1 MNGPPPIAVRVA
13 GAALHGGCTTLALAN
28 LPAHQ
33 IPWQWLL
40 AFVLPGAALGLLT
53 TVLRHRW
60 PRALLGI
67 VLQGGACW
75 LALALAPP
83 MARPAA
89 LACTILPPLGF
100 ASLRL
105 QPADQALALF
115 LSFCVLLVGVI
126 LDGVHAPLL
135 AAFGITA
142 CLALRC
148 QSHLAAL
155 AAARPA
161 PGPGAVLSA
170 ARAGLGGV
178 ALSAACLAV
187 VFAVERTLAWLPPLT
202 MGGDGSRATAS
213 APTSTPR
220 RVGLGD
226 SFVLGSGGALLELAG
241 EQLVRVRDTGGR
253 PLPDN
258 LYLRSGFFAVA
269 ALDRWQTGPL
279 APLVND
285 AATRHPLRPEFTGLP
300 VHEFELDRQAAARN
314 FVFAP
319 PSTCEVIGIDHLL
332 VDPAREWL
340 RQEGTHAARPYRVRW
355 QPLPAPRRGDAI
367 VRQGHVAP
375 LLALPPD
382 LDRGRCQ
389 ELLARWGVPAEPV
402 AAMERIAAGLA
413 GHCRYDRREP
423 GGPFP
428 TAIENFLFAADD
440 RRGYCMHFA
449 AAAAL
454 LLRLRGVPCRIGVG
468 LYGGNAVDADA
479 SARDFGS
486 QHAHAWVEVPFAGR
500 GYVVFDPTP
509 PAERGR
515 GAPQAVPAPATDAA
529 PGQSASGWSDDLAG
543 ALAALAQQPWLPA
556 SLLLALLA
564 WVLATRRARPPGR
577 PAAPATQRAARQLLA
592 QLLQALA
599 AAGHP
604 RRSGETLER
613 LLQRIEAVRPLPAPV
628 HASFVAYQQVRF
640 GGRPFDAGR
649 EQVLR
654 AGIAAARALPP
665 LALPA
670 AAMVSSS

>member
-1 MNGPPPIAVRVA
+1 MNAPRSIAPHVGSA
-13 GAALHGGCTTLALAN
+13 IAHGSCTVLALAN
-28 LPAHQ
+28 LPQ
-33 IPWQWLL
+33 REIPWQWLL
-40 AFVLPGAALGLLT
+40 AFVLPGAVLGLSAPA
-53 TVLRHRW
+53 LRHRW
-60 PRALLGI
+60 QQAVLGI
-67 VLQGGACW
+67 ALQGTACW

-83 MARPAA
+83 MTRPAA

-100 ASLRL
+100 ASVRI
-105 QPADQALALF
+105 QPANQALALF
-115 LSFCVLLVGVI
+115 LAFCVLLVGVI

-135 AAFGITA
+135 IAFGAAATFS
-142 CLALRC
+142 LRC
-148 QSHLAAL
+148 ASCLAAL
-155 AAARPA
+155 TTAQPLHRRGTVRPAVRAVPGAAFLAATCLAAA
-161 PGPGAVLSA
+161 
-170 ARAGLGGV
+170 
-178 ALSAACLAV
+178 
-187 VFAVERTLAWLPPLT
+187 FAIERTLAWLPPLAL
-202 MGGDGSRATAS
+202 GGDGARAFAN
-213 APTSTPR
+213 APTPPPR

-226 SFVLGSGGALLELAG
+226 SFVLGSGGALLDLAG
-241 EQLVRVRDTGGR
+241 EQLVRVRNTSGR

-279 APLVND
+279 EPLVND

-300 VHEFELDRQAAARN
+300 VHEFELDRQAGARN

-319 PSTCEVIGIDHLL
+319 PSTCEVSGIDHLL
-332 VDPAREWL
+332 VDPMREWL
-340 RQEGTHAARPYRVRW
+340 RQDGAHGARPYRVRW

-367 VRQGHVAP
+367 MRQGPAAD
-375 LLALPPD
+375 LLALPPE
-382 LDRGRCQ
+382 LDRERCQ
-389 ELLARWGVPAEPV
+389 ELLVRWGVPAEPV

-428 TAIENFLFAADD
+428 TALENFLFAAGD

-468 LYGGNAVDADA
+468 LYGGNAVGADA

-486 QHAHAWVEVPFAGR
+486 QHAHAWVEVPFVGR

-515 GAPQAVPAPATDAA
+515 GAPQAMPAPAEDAA
-529 PGQSASGWSDDLAG
+529 PRQPAGSWSEDLAE

-556 SLLLALLA
+556 SMLLALLA
-564 WVLATRRARPPGR
+564 WGVATRRARPPGR
-577 PAAPATQRAARQLLA
+577 LAAPATQRAARQLLA

-604 RRSGETLER
+604 RRGGETLER
-613 LLQRIEAVRPLPAPV
+613 LLQRIEAVRPLPAAV

-640 GGRPFDAGR
+640 GGRPFDAER
-649 EQVLR
+649 EQALR
-654 AGIAAARALPP
+654 TGIAAAQALPP
-665 LALPA
+665 LPPPAPAL
-670 AAMVSSS
+670 VSSS